1 MKCQGDACQKL
12 RNYLD
17 LSKLCLEYC
26 GLFFS
31 RTQCTDSDW
40 HSGHYWKL
48 FPEVW
53 EILPD
58 AEVIY
63 LLLGLA
69 GVSQISFRNKSVFEC
84 G

>member
-1 MKCQGDACQKL
+1 VPKITKL
-12 RNYLD
+12 SRFVKVMLRI
-17 LSKLCLEYC
+17 LWPL
-26 GLFFS
+26 FS